1 MSGYQYVVL
10 RCVPRVD
17 REEFVNVGVVL
28 YCPAEDF
35 LASGSR
41 VDEQRLR
48 ALDPR
53 VDVAAVRSA
62 LAAVES
68 VCRGEAHVD
77 FGLGSRAT
85 SYGVRAGKDDQS
97 SRFGFLKAPRVDGAP
112 ARTGARRHDRRPGP
126 GAGAPRVRVGRLA
139 RPSRSPGPGE
149 PSFVRRPRHSPSCG
163 ESL

>member
-10 RCVPRVD
+10 RCVPRVE

-68 VCRGEAHVD
+68 VCSGEAHVD

-85 SYGVRAGKDDQS
+85 SYGV
-97 SRFGFLKAPRVDGAP
+97 LKAPRSTVLQPGPVHGGMTADP
-112 ARTGARRHDRRPGP
+112 ARELERLVSAL
-126 GAGAPRVRVGRLA
+126 VG
-139 RPSRSPGPGE
+139 
-149 PSFVRRPRHSPSCG
+149 
-163 ESL
+163 